1 MTNATETVRIDGAAQ
16 AAPETPAVPVSAVSA
31 EPAPLTFNGIA
42 SPNGQVITFK
52 DGKPQ
57 TPDQP
62 IIPFIEGD
70 GIGAEIWPV
79 CRAVLGKAVASAYG
93 GKRQISWLEVFAG
106 EKARQKFGDSLPQDT
121 LKALRHFGV
130 GIKGPLNTPTGGG
143 FRSLNVAMRQTF
155 DLYQCVRPVRYFNG
169 VPSRVINPQDLD
181 VVIFRENT
189 EDVYAGIEYKIDSP
203 EAKRILKLLEELG
216 HKLHEDTGVGI
227 KIMSRSGSRRLVRRA
242 IEYAIETGR
251 KTVTMVHKGNI
262 QKFTEGAFRDWGYEL
277 AKEEFA
283 DKIVTEADLW
293 SVHNGVLPA
302 GKILLNDRIAD
313 AMFFEVLAKPE
324 KFSVIATMN
333 LNGDY
338 LSDACAAQ
346 VGGLGIAPGA
356 NIGDSSAIFE
366 ATHGTAPDIAGKN
379 LANPCSLILSGVMML
394 EYLGWQEAAKLVV
407 ETLEKTIAAR
417 TVTGDLARLMTDAKA
432 LSTSDFGTTLIA
444 NMAQGKQ
451 EDQPTAQE
459 TAPESPSEES
469 KAQAGTE
476 KSGSAA

>member
-1 MTNATETVRIDGAAQ
+1 MTNATES
-16 AAPETPAVPVSAVSA
+16 APTTQPAPASA
-31 EPAPLTFNGIA
+31 EGAPLTFNGIA

-62 IIPFIEGD
+62 VIPFIEGD
-70 GIGAEIWPV
+70 GIGAEIWSV
-79 CRAVLGKAVASAYG
+79 CRSVLDNAVASAYG
-93 GKRQISWLEVFAG
+93 GKRKIAWLEVFAG

-121 LKALRHFGV
+121 LRALRHFGV

-169 VPSRVINPQDLD
+169 VPSVVKRPQDLD

-216 HKLHEDTGVGI
+216 NKMDEDTGVGI
-227 KIMSRSGSRRLVRRA
+227 KIMSRSGSRRLVRSA
-242 IEYAIETGR
+242 IEYAIKTGR

-277 AKEEFA
+277 GREEFA

-293 SVHNGVLPA
+293 SKHNGVLPE

-313 AMFFEVLAKPE
+313 AMFFEVLTKPD

-356 NIGDSSAIFE
+356 NIGDNSAIFE

-407 ETLEKTIAAR
+407 ETVEKTIAAR
-417 TVTGDLARLMTDAKA
+417 TVTGDLARFMADATA
-432 LSTSDFGTTLIA
+432 LSTSDFGAALIA
-444 NMAQGKQ
+444 NMPQGDHKTGNEPQ
-451 EDQPTAQE
+451 AATKPEPRPEEAEKIDDPQSPEPTA
-459 TAPESPSEES
+459 A
-469 KAQAGTE
+469 
-476 KSGSAA
+476 